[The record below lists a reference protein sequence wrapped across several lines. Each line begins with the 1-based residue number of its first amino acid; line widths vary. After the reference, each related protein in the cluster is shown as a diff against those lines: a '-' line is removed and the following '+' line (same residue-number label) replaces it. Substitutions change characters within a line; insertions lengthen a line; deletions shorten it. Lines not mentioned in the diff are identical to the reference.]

1 MTNKVKKWISRPSQ
15 SSSEYY
21 IEKGYRPKV
30 DSVRAQAIQQ
40 NPPSGGS
47 NVIGPSVSSK
57 SHKKINFEM
66 AKKTV
71 KFNKRGIAKL
81 PNDKPANYEILTKAG
96 TMNYVGVA
104 KRGRVQERLME
115 HLPGGK
121 DYIPGSK
128 VRIEQQSSIA
138 DAKQKEADIIARSR
152 PKHNKQ
158 GK

>member
-1 MTNKVKKWISRPSQ
+1 MTNKVKKWISPPSQ
-15 SSSEYY
+15 SSGEYV
-21 IEKGYRPKV
+21 EKGYRPKV

-47 NVIGPSVSSK
+47 YVIGPSVSSK
-57 SHKKINFEM
+57 SHKKRNFEM
-66 AKKTV
+66 AKNTV
-71 KFNKRGIAKL
+71 QFTKRGIAKL
-81 PNDKPANYEILTKAG
+81 PDDKPAKYEILTKAG
-96 TMNYVGVA
+96 IMNYVGVA

-138 DAKQKEADIIARSR
+138 DAKQKEANIIARSR